1 MDCSEFSLVTRD
13 CPLCGS
19 ESHSLTHE
27 VTETLAYKH
36 LPDDLTFRVVTC
48 DECGLLFVNPRLDQ
62 DTLASLYAGDLY
74 DSWGT
79 DREYEPQVTLRHD
92 IYHHNLPE
100 RQVAYDRFCDH
111 LEQWGI
117 SGSVFEL
124 GTGFG
129 YLLNT
134 MRERGFDVHGVELST
149 ETSRFAIDTFGFE
162 NVRCGDFLTL
172 DFGEPK
178 HDLIVLWHVFEH
190 LYHPNQTL
198 AKCARMLKPGGVI
211 MLTTPFHQVYTED
224 KINPVEHLY
233 YFQQADVQRFLKK
246 HIGQDTWVD
255 DPYVFARK
263 A

>member
-1 MDCSEFSLVTRD
+1 MSAPEVPVIARD
-13 CPLCGS
+13 CPLCGGRD
-19 ESHSLTHE
+19 HTVTHE

-36 LPDDLTFRVVTC
+36 LPDDMTFTVVTC
-48 DECGLLFVNPRLDQ
+48 DDCGLLFVNPRLTKEALN
-62 DTLASLYAGDLY
+62 TLYEGDLY

-79 DREYEPQVTLRHD
+79 NREYQPKVNLRHD
-92 IYHHNLPE
+92 IYHHNLEE

-111 LEQWGI
+111 LEKWGI

-134 MRERGFDVHGVELST
+134 MRERGFDVHGVELSC
-149 ETSRFAIDTFGFE
+149 ETSRFAIEKFGFE
-162 NVRCGDFLTL
+162 NVKCGDFLDI
-172 DFGEPK
+172 DFGEQR

-190 LYHPNQTL
+190 MYHPNKTL
-198 AKCARMLKPGGVI
+198 AKCADMLKPGGVI
-211 MLTTPFHQVYTED
+211 MLTTPFHPVYTAE

-233 YFQQADVQRFLKK
+233 YFQQDDVKRFLEK
-246 HIGQDTWVD
+246 HIGPDTWID